1 MIKVD
6 KITAAILALLLALA
20 SASAQIFPTD
30 THSAERLS
38 SREGLPF
45 DYVDDIFRDD
55 AGFIWISLYG
65 GGLTRYDGQNFLTYT
80 TSTPQRIN
88 SDYVT
93 MTCQD
98 GFQRLWVTT
107 WQGINLIDL
116 RTLDVL
122 PLPEQLNTLVGNTF
136 CNCITQDAAGCV
148 WFSLRMRL
156 YRMAFDSEGR
166 IASLESVSLL
176 PEEGAESGTLANL
189 QIFRDVEGN
198 GTMWVDIGGRLCRIS
213 PAEDGRLVSETLFPD
228 LDLGEGNKVTGFIRK
243 GNEVWISSEQ
253 GVFRLDT
260 NSGNWK
266 HYRHDPADPGSL
278 AGDRVPAIALSESQR
293 ILVGTIK
300 GLNVY
305 DPLSDSFEYYNS
317 DVDRDGNK
325 CLYNDFINCIEI
337 VGQDI
342 WIGTEIEGI
351 TRLKSK
357 RLGVT
362 NVQRRPNDSESF
374 PLSPVSAIYYDSKG
388 QLWLGLVQDGLYYQ
402 PEGQAG
408 YRPVR
413 TSASET
419 GTNTVNAI
427 EEGPQGSLW
436 IGTMGGGLDRLEQGR
451 DGRVR
456 TVHIPIEAESP
467 YPNYIYDLQYDPLHR
482 FLWIGAQDAIYC
494 FDTVSSSF
502 RTDLTIPA
510 NTCYCLFIDSAERL
524 WAGHQNGIIRL
535 DLHTLEMTEF
545 DGIQRVLCLAE
556 NAAREILAGTNGDG
570 LFFLEHGEFPAAEA
584 SLRQLSAD
592 DGLPD
597 NRVYSILPA
606 REDLWISTPNGLALI
621 SGSGIHS
628 YAVSDGLANER
639 FYRNSACRNPG
650 GGLCFGHMS
659 GFSVVFPGQKPQ
671 KETESRLVFTDV
683 SVSGVGAHIYRE
695 QKVQLH
701 ERDHFVSFS
710 FADLSFNDPRDLSFK
725 YTIDPDGKDWITLT
739 SREEVI
745 HLGSLRS
752 GKYLLRLRAEKH
764 SGAILGETSLE
775 FEVKPYF
782 YKTPWFFLLVL
793 MMLGLLS
800 YFGARAR
807 TKYFAK
813 RQEALQKEI
822 ESQVRRISEQ
832 KQALEQQ
839 TEELMRQNQQLAK
852 QNEELA
858 SQKLLQNLDF
868 KIENTRGGEN
878 FLDKA
883 MRTVKELYKDSTLD
897 IGTFSR
903 AMGMSRSVLNL
914 KMNEF
919 TGMPVGQFIR
929 TYRLSV
935 AKEILMHKDKS
946 ELNIAD
952 IAYEVGF
959 NDPKYFTRCFTREFG
974 YPPSTIKD

>member
-65 GGLTRYDGQNFLTYT
+65 GGLTRYDGQNFLTFT

-88 SDYVT
+88 SEYVT

-98 GFQRLWVTT
+98 DFQRLWVTT

-116 RTLDVL
+116 RTLEVL
-122 PLPEQLNTLVGNTF
+122 PLPEQIDTLVGNAF
-136 CNCITQDAAGCV
+136 CNCITRDAAGGV

-156 YRMAFDSEGR
+156 YRAAFNAEGR

-176 PEEGAESGTLANL
+176 PENGEDNGSMANL
-189 QIFRDVEGN
+189 QIFQDVEGN
-198 GTMWVDIGGRLCRIS
+198 GSMWVDIGRQLCRVS
-213 PAEDGRLVSETLFPD
+213 PAEDGQLVSERLYPD
-228 LDLGEGNKVTGFIRK
+228 LDLGAGNKVTGFIRK
-243 GNEVWISSEQ
+243 GNEVWISSEH

-260 NSGNWK
+260 NTGNWK

-278 AGDRVPAIALSESQR
+278 ASDRVPAIALSESQR

-357 RLGVT
+357 HLGVT

-374 PLSPVSAIYYDSKG
+374 PLSPVSAIFYDSKG

-402 PEGQAG
+402 PSDQPG

-419 GTNTVNAI
+419 GTNTVNVI
-427 EEGPQGSLW
+427 EEGPQGTLW
-436 IGTMGGGLDRLEQGR
+436 VGTMGGGLDRLEQGR
-451 DGRVR
+451 DGWIR

-467 YPNYIYDLQYDPLHR
+467 YPNYIYDLQYDPIHR
-482 FLWIGAQDAIYC
+482 YLWIGAQDAIYC
-494 FDTVSSSF
+494 FDTASSSF

-510 NTCYCLFIDSAERL
+510 NTCYCLLLDSSDRL

-535 DLHTLEMTEF
+535 DLHSLEKTEF
-545 DGIQRVLCLAE
+545 NGIQRVLCLAE
-556 NAAREILAGTNGDG
+556 NAAREVLAGTNGDG
-570 LFFLEHGEFPAAEA
+570 LFLLEQGEFPAAEEKC
-584 SLRQLSAD
+584 RQLNTG

-597 NRVYSILPA
+597 NRIYSILPDK
-606 REDLWISTPNGLALI
+606 EECWISTPNGLALI
-621 SGSGIHS
+621 VGNDIRSF
-628 YAVSDGLANER
+628 AVSDGLANER
-639 FYRNSACRNPG
+639 FYRNAACRDPR
-650 GGLCFGHMS
+650 GGLCFGHVS
-659 GFSVVFPGQKPQ
+659 GFSVVLPGQK
-671 KETESRLVFTDV
+671 SREEQACRLLFTGV
-683 SVSGVGAHIYRE
+683 SASGTSTHISQE
-695 QKVQLH
+695 QKVLLH
-701 ERDHFVSFS
+701 ERDHSVSFS

-739 SREEVI
+739 SRDEVI

-764 SGAILGETSLE
+764 SGANLGETSLE

-782 YKTPWFFLLVL
+782 YKTLWFFLLVL
-793 MMLGLLS
+793 MMLGLLY

-839 TEELMRQNQQLAK
+839 TAELMRQNQQLAK

-858 SQKLLQNLDF
+858 SHKLLQNLDF
-868 KIENTRGGEN
+868 KSENTRGGEN

-935 AKEILMHKDKS
+935 AKEILMHRDKS
-946 ELNIAD
+946 ELNIAE